1 MLSREDSI
9 QRVRDAWENK
19 LPYMKFTLHKILA
32 NGEFV
37 TDIWEVDARNMESKE
52 FFTAIFKYS
61 EWSRERISKYGIRFT
76 LGDQL
81 EVRVNASLARIQ
93 GCKEIHVN

>member
-61 EWSRERISKYGIRFT
+61 E
-76 LGDQL
+76 
-81 EVRVNASLARIQ
+81 
-93 GCKEIHVN
+93 